1 MVDIHCHIL
10 PGVDDGSPSLEHS
23 LQMARMA
30 VREGIGT
37 VIATPHHANGKY
49 DNPAGRTQENVKR
62 LTVELKRQ
70 DIPLQVCPGQ
80 EVRVYSDLISD
91 MDNGSLFTLNGS
103 RYLLIEF
110 PSHRI
115 PPSIKEL
122 IHELKVMQITPILAH
137 PERNKEIA
145 ENPAQL
151 FELIEFG
158 VLCQLTSHSI
168 TGLFGPAIRN
178 LSLDM
183 CRRNW
188 IHFISS
194 DAHNVTQRPFSLR
207 EAYAEIDTEIGSMYS
222 SYYQKNAKAIIENQ
236 SISICSEPIPIKK
249 KWYRLW
255 S

>member
-1 MVDIHCHIL
+1 MIDIHCHIL
-10 PGVDDGSPSLEHS
+10 PGLDDGSPSLEHS

-30 VREGIGT
+30 VRDGIRT

-49 DNPAGRTQENVKR
+49 DNPAESTREHVKS
-62 LTVELKRQ
+62 LTAELKRH

-80 EVRVYSDLISD
+80 EVRVYSDLILD
-91 MDNGSLFTLNGS
+91 MENGSLLTLNDS

-115 PPSIKEL
+115 PSTIKEI

-145 ENPAQL
+145 ETPAKL
-151 FELIEFG
+151 FDLIELG
-158 VLCQLTSHSI
+158 ALCQLTSHSI

-178 LSLDM
+178 QSLDM

-194 DAHNVTQRPFSLR
+194 DAHNVTHRPFALR

-222 SYYQKNAKAIIENQ
+222 SYYQKNAKAIVENQ
-236 SISICSEPIPIKK
+236 SVMIHSEPVPIKK